1 MPGLIPRPSWLCDA
15 DEVRV
20 FGVDHAVGD
29 EAPTSGQGFDTREIG
44 WQVFFIGLVHAVM
57 SGLPVWAILATLA
70 ALAFW
75 YGPENLKIILLLCLL
90 TIVAMMA
97 PGDAHAAAKADL
109 KDLTDHEEEYF

>member
-1 MPGLIPRPSWLCDA
+1 
-15 DEVRV
+15 
-20 FGVDHAVGD
+20 
-29 EAPTSGQGFDTREIG
+29 
-44 WQVFFIGLVHAVM
+44 M
-57 SGLPVWAILATLA
+57 SGLPVWTILATLA

-109 KDLTDHEEEYF
+109 KDLTDHEEEYFYKSLLTLFGMDGTAMAMASMVG